1 MDDLDRQLAEML
13 GIDVKA
19 LEVFEFSNYVESSVE
34 NINNNYKKGNK
45 IAYLAILSGI
55 ATYKMEKKP
64 GAGHDFFEVVDAIH
78 NCFKKNPQG
87 GYDKGYADGLY
98 ALISVS
104 SAKVG
109 SLEQLLRILFYQLDK
124 EKDGTAAFK
133 IDIDDM
139 IAKINAL
146 ICENREVYRKDY
158 AMFDSWLERYKK
170 ISKEKYGLEL
180 G

>member
-1 MDDLDRQLAEML
+1 MDNDLLKKY
-13 GIDVKA
+13 GISQDFIDYMEPNKRTERMVD
-19 LEVFEFSNYVESSVE
+19 LV
-34 NINNNYKKGNK
+34 NNDYIEGKK
-45 IAYLAILSGI
+45 IAYLPLLAGI
-55 ATYKMEKKP
+55 GACMVEIHP
-64 GAGHDFFEVVDAIH
+64 GAGHNFFYVIDAIH
-78 NCFKKNPQG
+78 NCYKKNPQA

-158 AMFDSWLERYKK
+158 AMFDSWMERYKK
-170 ISKEKYGLEL
+170 IAKEEYGLEL